1 MPGPSKPAR
10 IDFYTFIF
18 SLGSSAFIHLGDA
31 PHPES
36 GQPVAPDLAL
46 AQQTIDL
53 LAMLKEKTKGNLT
66 AEEEQFLD
74 HLLLDLRL
82 RFVEKS
88 KAPPPAAG

>member
-1 MPGPSKPAR
+1 VTEPRKPAQ

-31 PHPES
+31 PHPET
-36 GQPVAPDLAL
+36 GQPVKPDLAL

-66 AEEEQFLD
+66 SEEEKFLD
-74 HLLLDLRL
+74 TLLLDLRL

-88 KAPPPAAG
+88 KPAT